1 MNLQDLSKL
10 GRELKS
16 TIIIDNSPA
25 SYLFHPQHAVPID
38 SWFDDMADTEL
49 LDMIAFLEE
58 LAKVDDVVTV
68 LSKQNL

>member
-1 MNLQDLSKL
+1 
-10 GRELKS
+10 
-16 TIIIDNSPA
+16 
-25 SYLFHPQHAVPID
+25 
-38 SWFDDMADTEL
+38 MADTEL